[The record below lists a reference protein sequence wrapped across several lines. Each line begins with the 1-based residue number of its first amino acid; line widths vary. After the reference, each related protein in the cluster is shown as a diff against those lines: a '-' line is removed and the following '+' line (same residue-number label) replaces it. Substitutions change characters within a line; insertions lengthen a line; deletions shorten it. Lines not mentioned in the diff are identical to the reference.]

1 MIIMKEVLIE
11 KVVVNM
17 GVGSEPEKM
26 KKSEQVI
33 KLITSKKP
41 VKRSSIKRIPDWDL
55 RPGVPIGLKV
65 TLRGAEAAAF
75 LKNAFL
81 AKDNKLNI
89 KSFDKEGN
97 FGFGIKEHID
107 LPGVKY
113 DPKLGIIGFD
123 VLVTLKKR
131 GHRVKRRKIM
141 QAKVGHKQRVQPE
154 EAIEF
159 VKTMGVEVA

>member
-1 MIIMKEVLIE
+1 MQEVLIE
-11 KVVVNM
+11 KIVVNM
-17 GVGSEPEKM
+17 GIGADPEKM
-26 KKSEQVI
+26 KRGEQVI
-33 KLITSKKP
+33 KQITGEKP
-41 VKRSSIKRIPDWDL
+41 VKTSGNKRIPDWGL

-65 TLRGAEAAAF
+65 TLRGTDAANF
-75 LKNAFL
+75 LKNAFI
-81 AKDNKLNI
+81 AKDNKLNK